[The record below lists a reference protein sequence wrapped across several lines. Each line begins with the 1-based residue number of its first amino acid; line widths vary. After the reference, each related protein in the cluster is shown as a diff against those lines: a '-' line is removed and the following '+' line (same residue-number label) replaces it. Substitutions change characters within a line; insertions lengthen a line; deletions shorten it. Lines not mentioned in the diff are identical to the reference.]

1 MSAQAFPGISDF
13 SDEVTIEAGR
23 TVTATIRLERVMDV
37 DGVVVD
43 AAGALHYS
51 SGLLSGSTPTVDMA
65 RQ

>member
-1 MSAQAFPGISDF
+1 MQLVESLSG
-13 SDEVTIEAGR
+13 
-23 TVTATIRLERVMDV
+23 V
-37 DGVVVD
+37 DAVVVD